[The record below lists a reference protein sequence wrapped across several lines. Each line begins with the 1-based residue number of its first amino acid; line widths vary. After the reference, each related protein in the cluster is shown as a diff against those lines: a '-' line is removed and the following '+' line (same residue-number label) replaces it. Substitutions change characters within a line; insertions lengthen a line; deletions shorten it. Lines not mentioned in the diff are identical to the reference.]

1 MGYLTVKRNAQTE
14 FTEKKSVFIGNAGR
28 VESEEEARAFID
40 AVRAKYKEAR
50 HHVYAYTLGEQE
62 NIQRYSDDGEPQ
74 GTGGI
79 PVLEVIRRSS
89 LRNTVV
95 VVTRYF
101 GGVLL
106 GAGGLTRAYVR
117 GASDALKEAGILER
131 VEGYV
136 VVINLSYELL
146 GKVQHY
152 LQEGHVH
159 IEDTVFGEDVEI
171 TVHTE
176 TGKEEDLVA
185 HVRELTRAQ
194 AEVSRKTKAQFFKD
208 GDRLYIDVE

>member
-1 MGYLTVKRNAQTE
+1 MGYLTLKGNAQTE

-40 AVRAKYKEAR
+40 GVKAKYKDAR
-50 HHVYAYTLGEQE
+50 HHVYAYTLGENE

-117 GASDALKEAGILER
+117 GASEVLKAAGILER
-131 VEGYV
+131 VEGHV
-136 VVINLSYELL
+136 VSINMTYELL
-146 GKVQHY
+146 GKVQHF
-152 LQEGHVH
+152 LREETVH
-159 IEDTVFGEDVEI
+159 IEDSIFGEDVEV
-171 TVHTE
+171 TVHI
-176 TGKEEDLVA
+176 EEEKMESLLDGI
-185 HVRELTRAQ
+185 RELTSAQ
-194 AEVSRKTKAQFFKD
+194 VQINMKDRVVFFKD